1 MSPEVQ
7 KACVV
12 DPATPSAEPF
22 RMLRLAVDLRPNSGT
37 TNAVLVTSPHK
48 GDGKSTVA
56 ANYALVSALTRERV
70 LLIDADLRSPSVH
83 GMFGLNRSVGV
94 VELIRDG
101 LKLSDAIQRV
111 GYLGLDVLTSG
122 AEIARPGDVAGS
134 RQFAELIIEARAA
147 YDLVVIDS
155 PPVLIAADAAGIAAQ
170 EDVGALL
177 VVRRR
182 SRRRHIASAIRK
194 LQLMDA
200 NVLGLVVNRE
210 GSLATYGY

>member
-1 MSPEVQ
+1 MISDRVPAHGAQEEEMSPEAQ

-22 RMLRLAVDLRPNSGT
+22 RMLRLAVDLRPKSAT

-101 LKLSDAIQRV
+101 MKLSDAIQRV
-111 GYLGLDVLTSG
+111 GYL
-122 AEIARPGDVAGS
+122 
-134 RQFAELIIEARAA
+134 
-147 YDLVVIDS
+147 
-155 PPVLIAADAAGIAAQ
+155 
-170 EDVGALL
+170 
-177 VVRRR
+177 
-182 SRRRHIASAIRK
+182 
-194 LQLMDA
+194 
-200 NVLGLVVNRE
+200 
-210 GSLATYGY
+210 